1 MGSFCS
7 VGAVR
12 KHRLRRGGFLLLALA
27 LGAAGIW
34 WQTHRARQEERARE
48 AESISERARRQF
60 DTRAAWLEAR
70 EARAAAT
77 WWAAEKLAQ
86 ACGHVFD
93 DLWDAL
99 NAASNKWAVAL
110 RFPVE
115 ELRLGRWEAPRRL
128 AHGILLTESAGPGPV
143 LNLAGW
149 KRLVREQERAGWRLM
164 QVEFRHTRFDTNA
177 AGQPRQSTFYFSAH
191 LTNAAAPQ
199 RAELV
204 GDLFVDWQPTG
215 DTNRP
220 ARVARVD
227 ASRLTLKTRAGAPP
241 FERVLDEE
249 IPPPEPRFP
258 IDPVLVRDLDG
269 DGLPEIAL
277 PGVNRLYRRAGPDR
291 YQAGPLC
298 AEEPGPLF
306 TALIEDFTG
315 DGAPDLLVVNALGL
329 LLFPGSV
336 AASGILTD
344 VEGDGL
350 PPETQSP
357 DATQFPHSPTTAAE
371 LGSPALRQPGKP
383 AATGVR
389 PAPPFRHPPQQVWLA
404 GVPLKNP
411 MALTCGDVDG
421 DGDLDVFFAQYR
433 VPTLGT
439 VLKPAYHDAN
449 DGDPAYLL
457 LNNGAGRFSDA
468 TAAAG
473 LAAKRW
479 RRTYSASLVDLD
491 ADGPLDLLVV
501 SDFAGAEVYR
511 NDGRGRFTEVTEAWL
526 GDAKGFG
533 MAHTFADFNADG
545 RLDFLMIGM
554 PSPTVDRLNHL
565 GLGRPGPAEDPAM
578 RERMACGNR
587 LFLARPEGGFVRVA
601 DRDAITRSGWSWG
614 AAAADFDLDGRP
626 DVYIANGHQSTRSV
640 REYEPDFWL
649 HDLYVDDSIEAHVA
663 GAYLF
668 RKFDRTRGRGW
679 SYGGYE
685 KNRLYLNQGGAG
697 FVEAGHLLGVALEAD
712 SRNVVAEDLD
722 GDGASDLLVTT
733 FEVWPRERQTLQIYR
748 NRLAERGNWIGFRAA
763 GPGRGDLPVGTRI
776 TVRAG
781 DRRWVRAV
789 VNGDSHR
796 CQHSGRLHFGLG
808 PTGTVEEVEVRW
820 PDGRVAVLR
829 EPEVNRYHILRRP
842 GSGSGQAG

>member
-1 MGSFCS
+1 M
-7 VGAVR
+7 AVPAV
-12 KHRLRRGGFLLLALA
+12 LALA
-27 LGAAGIW
+27 GAAGW
-34 WQTHRARQEERARE
+34 WLFESRRPDPFAE
-48 AESISERARRQF
+48 AAQISERARRQF
-60 DTRAAWLEAR
+60 DARAAWLEAR

-93 DLWDAL
+93 DFWDAL

-115 ELRLGRWEAPRRL
+115 ELRMGRWKTPRRL
-128 AHGILLTESAGPGPV
+128 PHGIVLTESAGPGPV
-143 LNLAGW
+143 LDLTGW

-164 QVEFRHTRFDTNA
+164 QLEFRHTRFDTNT
-177 AGQPRQSTFYFSAH
+177 AGQPRQSTFYFAAH
-191 LTNAAAPQ
+191 LTNATGPQ

-204 GDLFVDWQPTG
+204 GDLVVDWQPTG

-227 ASRLTLKTRAGAPP
+227 ASRLTLKTRADAPP
-241 FERVLDEE
+241 FERVLNEE

-269 DGLPEIAL
+269 DGVPEIAL
-277 PGVNRLYRRAGPDR
+277 PGVNRLYRRIGPDR
-291 YQAGPLC
+291 YEVGPLC
-298 AEEPGPLF
+298 TEEPGPLF

-315 DGAPDLLVVNALGL
+315 DGAPDLLVVNAPGL
-329 LLFPGSV
+329 LLFPGSA
-336 AASGILTD
+336 AASGVL
-344 VEGDGL
+344 
-350 PPETQSP
+350 S
-357 DATQFPHSPTTAAE
+357 
-371 LGSPALRQPGKP
+371 GKP
-383 AATGVR
+383 AAPGE
-389 PAPPFRHPPQQVWLA
+389 PSAPPFRNSPQPVWRA
-404 GVPLKNP
+404 ETPLKNP
-411 MALTCGDVDG
+411 MAMTCGDVDG
-421 DGDLDVFFAQYR
+421 DGDLDMFFAQYR

-439 VLKPAYHDAN
+439 VLKPSYHDAN

-457 LNNGAGRFSDA
+457 LNDGTGRFTDA
-468 TAAAG
+468 TEAAG
-473 LAAKRW
+473 LGAKRW

-511 NDGRGRFTEVTEAWL
+511 NDGRGRFTEVTGAWL

-565 GLGRPGPAEDPAM
+565 GLSRPGPAEDPAM
-578 RERMACGNR
+578 HERMACGNR

-614 AAAADFDLDGRP
+614 AAAADFDLDGRA

-640 REYEPDFWL
+640 REYEPEFWL

-668 RKFDRTRGRGW
+668 RKFDRTRGQGW

-685 KNRLYLNQGGAG
+685 KNRLYLNRGGAG

-712 SRNVVAEDLD
+712 SRNVVAGDFD
-722 GDGASDLLVTT
+722 GDGAPDLLVTT

-748 NRLAERGNWIGFRAA
+748 NRLIERGNWIGFRAA
-763 GPGRGDLPVGTRI
+763 GPGGGDLPAGTRI

-796 CQHSGRLHFGLG
+796 CQHSGQLHFGLG
-808 PTGTVEEVEVRW
+808 PAATVDTVEVRW
-820 PDGRVAVLR
+820 PDGRVTVLR
-829 EPEVNRYHILRRP
+829 EPEVNRYLALCASVKAAP
-842 GSGSGQAG
+842 EQ

>member
-1 MGSFCS
+1 M
-7 VGAVR
+7 VVPAV
-12 KHRLRRGGFLLLALA
+12 LALA
-27 LGAAGIW
+27 GAAGW
-34 WQTHRARQEERARE
+34 WLYESRQPDPFAEAAR
-48 AESISERARRQF
+48 ISERARRQF
-60 DTRAAWLEAR
+60 DARAAWLEAR

-110 RFPVE
+110 RFPFE
-115 ELRLGRWEAPRRL
+115 ELRLGRWETPRRL
-128 AHGILLTESAGPGPV
+128 PHGIVLAESAGPGPV
-143 LNLAGW
+143 LDRAGW

-164 QVEFRHTRFDTNA
+164 QVEFRHTRFDTNT
-177 AGQPRQSTFYFSAH
+177 AGQPRQSTFYFAAH

-204 GDLFVDWQPTG
+204 GDLVVDWQPTG
-215 DTNRP
+215 DTNHP

-227 ASRLTLKTRAGAPP
+227 ASRLTLKTRAGTPP
-241 FERVLDEE
+241 FEGVLDEE

-277 PGVNRLYRRAGPDR
+277 PGVNRLYRRVGPNR
-291 YQAGPLC
+291 YEFGPLC

-329 LLFPGSV
+329 LLFPGR
-336 AASGILTD
+336 AAAAGSPPD
-344 VEGDGL
+344 AEGDGL
-350 PPETQSP
+350 PAETQSP
-357 DATQFPHSPTTAAE
+357 DATQFPHPPTTAAGPGNPAIRQA
-371 LGSPALRQPGKP
+371 GSPAAV
-383 AATGVR
+383 AA
-389 PAPPFRHPPQQVWLA
+389 PPSPPFRNFPQPVWRA
-404 GVPLKNP
+404 EAPLKNP

-433 VPTLGT
+433 VPTLGA
-439 VLKPAYHDAN
+439 VLKPSYHDAN

-457 LNNGAGRFSDA
+457 VNDGTGRFTDA
-468 TAAAG
+468 TEAAG
-473 LAAKRW
+473 LTTKRW
-479 RRTYSASLVDLD
+479 RRSYSASLVDLD
-491 ADGPLDLLVV
+491 GDGALDLLVV

-511 NDGRGRFTEVTEAWL
+511 NDGRGRFAEVTEAWL

-565 GLGRPGPAEDPAM
+565 GLSRPGPAEDPAM
-578 RERMACGNR
+578 RARMACGNR

-614 AAAADFDLDGRP
+614 AAAADFDLDGWS

-640 REYEPDFWL
+640 REYEPEFWL
-649 HDLYVDDSIEAHVA
+649 HDLYVDDAIEAHVA

-685 KNRLYLNQGGAG
+685 KNRLYLNRGGAG
-697 FVEAGHLLGVALEAD
+697 FVEAGHLFGVALEAD
-712 SRNVVAEDLD
+712 SRNVVAEDFD
-722 GDGASDLLVTT
+722 GDGTPDLLVTT

-763 GPGRGDLPVGTRI
+763 GPGGGDLPVGTRV

-781 DRRWVRAV
+781 GRQWVRAV
-789 VNGDSHR
+789 INGDSHR

-808 PTGTVEEVEVRW
+808 RAATVEEVEVRW
-820 PDGRVAVLR
+820 PDGQVTGLR
-829 EPEVNRYHILRRP
+829 APEVNRYHVLRRP
-842 GSGSGQAG
+842 GGDSGQTG